1 MLDNKELGNKIL
13 NEKDRLAKEI
23 LDQQYQEN
31 PLLWEKW
38 GQQGYDRCL
47 EDTAY
52 HLSYLAESI
61 KTGSPAVFH
70 NYIKWARELF
80 ENLGIPTEDL
90 SRNLILIQEI
100 VSSNIPEAENLI
112 SERIDKAMDMIESD
126 YIPEMTYI
134 DTSKPLGNAATEYL
148 NRLLYGKRS
157 IAVKYIL
164 DLVNS
169 GINIKDV
176 YIHIFQPTQYEVGR
190 LWQTGKISVAQEHY
204 ATAVTQMAMSQL
216 YSKIFETPK
225 IGKNMIATCPSGEL
239 HEIGVRMLADIFEL
253 SGWDT
258 YYLGANTP
266 ESGILSTIEKE
277 KPDLI
282 AISAAMTYHLSK
294 VENLINYIR
303 KSNYPDIK
311 ILVGGYVFKSVTD
324 LWKEVGADGFAP
336 DAIKALELVNNMN

>member
-1 MLDNKELGNKIL
+1 MLDHKEIGNKISD
-13 NEKDRLAKEI
+13 EKDDLAKDI

-38 GQQGYDRCL
+38 GKEGYDRCL

-52 HLSYLAESI
+52 HISYLVESI
-61 KTGSPAVFH
+61 KTSSPAVFL

-80 ENLGIPTEDL
+80 ENMGIPTDDL
-90 SRNLILIQEI
+90 SRNLILIEEI
-100 VSSNIPEAENLI
+100 TSNNIPEAKELI
-112 SERIDKAMDMIESD
+112 SDRIEKALDIIESD
-126 YIPEMTYI
+126 YIPELTYI
-134 DTSKPLGNAATEYL
+134 DNSKPLGNAAKEYL
-148 NRLLYGKRS
+148 NRLLYAKRS

-169 GINIKDV
+169 GVDIKDI
-176 YIHIFQPTQYEVGR
+176 YIHVFQPTQYEVGR

-204 ATAVTQMAMSQL
+204 ATAVTQMAMAQL
-216 YSKIFETPK
+216 YSKIFDTPR
-225 IGKNMIATCPSGEL
+225 IGRNMIATCPSGEL
-239 HEIGVRMLADIFEL
+239 HEIGIRMLADIFEL

-266 ESGILSTIEKE
+266 ESGIISTIEKE
-277 KPDLI
+277 EPDLV

-294 VENLINYIR
+294 VEHLIDYIR

-311 ILVGGYVFKSVTD
+311 VIVGGYVFKSVPD
-324 LWKEVGADGFAP
+324 LWKEVGANGFAP